1 MEKLKKI
8 PTNHIKNIKHEA
20 YIDHAINGYGPGSR
34 WDTREP
40 RLKVS
45 AEIVFEVN
53 DNEDCLFIERLTK
66 EKSINFVS
74 KMDFDTEKF
83 RYVMNNGY
91 KYLPILLKH
100 DDPEIAKLA
109 WILSEYFSMRNE
121 IMPTKQVIE

>member
-8 PTNHIKNIKHEA
+8 PINHIKNIKHEA
-20 YIDHAINGYGPGSR
+20 YSNDYYGWQSLER
-34 WDTREP
+34 KVR
-40 RLKVS
+40 VS

-53 DNEDCLFIERLTK
+53 DNEDGLFIERLTK

-83 RYVMNNGY
+83 RYVINLGY